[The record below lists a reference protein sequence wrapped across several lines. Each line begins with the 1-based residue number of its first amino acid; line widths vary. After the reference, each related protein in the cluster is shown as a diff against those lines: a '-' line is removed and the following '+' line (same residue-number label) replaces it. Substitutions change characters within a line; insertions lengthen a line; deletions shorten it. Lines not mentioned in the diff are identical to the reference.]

1 MKTLVIY
8 DTKGNIVFTQTNAT
22 DSYNLIVEDVADN
35 KEVIGMDLST
45 GRLVTVK
52 ADLSDYKKQ
61 LKLNE
66 LEEKN
71 RVYLLEHDLEKVQA
85 ENKELNEE
93 IKEELQKLKSANVEI
108 VDYIN
113 VITNEE

>member
-1 MKTLVIY
+1 MKTLVVY
-8 DTKGNIVFTQTNAT
+8 NKKGQLIFTQTNAT

-35 KEVIGMDLST
+35 KEIIGVDLLT
-45 GRLVTVK
+45 GKSVTVK

-61 LKLNE
+61 QKINE

-85 ENKELNEE
+85 ENKELNGE
-93 IKEELQKLKSANVEI
+93 IKNSIKRLESSNFEI
-108 VDYIN
+108 IDYIDSLSEN
-113 VITNEE
+113 

>member
-22 DSYNLIVEDVADN
+22 DFYNLIVEDVADN
-35 KEVIGMDLST
+35 KEIIGMDLST
-45 GRLVTVK
+45 GKLVTVK

-61 LKLNE
+61 QKLDE

-93 IKEELQKLKSANVEI
+93 IKNSIKRLENSNFEI
-108 VDYIN
+108 IDYIDSLS
-113 VITNEE
+113 ED